1 MIFIF
6 NTVWLWFLLCNF
18 AVRKKIVMI
27 TLTFHWLVG
36 LVALVFV
43 ATLILVA
50 CYKSPMRK
58 WLCFAI
64 STITIAYLL
73 YIMLWQQHESG
84 QRLEWYLLGCVGIIA
99 ALVLSGVGFMDL
111 VKPIT
116 NTAPIDSRVDPSIL
130 VSNENKQA
138 DTDAVSIDTDS
149 TADINVDDVNTDV
162 GSKGK
167 IVSADV
173 TEAEDKDD
181 AENEL
186 EEDASVDTKND
197 ANNDALNE
205 AERIQREE
213 LIGKVMPWFLDQLNQ
228 YGEKERNAIKVC
240 AIDFVKEGKFSS
252 PTVAVQNNK
261 LYSHSRIIEIC
272 SALYLI
278 GDDNNACVDF
288 IKEVFAEPFANTE
301 ESTILKKLSGSDK
314 MLEIIDTYWEAQGI
328 KVEKSRLSPKK

>member
-1 MIFIF
+1 
-6 NTVWLWFLLCNF
+6 
-18 AVRKKIVMI
+18 MI
-27 TLTFHWLVG
+27 TLTFPWLVG

-50 CYKSPMRK
+50 CYKSLMRK

-84 QRLEWYLLGCVGIIA
+84 QRLDWYLLGCVGIIA

-116 NTAPIDSRVDPSIL
+116 NTAPMDSRVDPSIF

-138 DTDAVSIDTDS
+138 DTDAVSTNADS
-149 TADINVDDVNTDV
+149 TDEINADDINTDAD
-162 GSKGK
+162 SKEEM
-167 IVSADV
+167 VSADA

-186 EEDASVDTKND
+186 EEDASVDAKND

-228 YGEKERNAIKVC
+228 YDEKEQNSIKEC
-240 AIDFVKEGKFSS
+240 AIEFVYEGTISNPSIDISKNTLYSQQRLMELCSAFVLLDKDRSDCAEFAKTVFSS
-252 PTVAVQNNK
+252 TF
-261 LYSHSRIIEIC
+261 S
-272 SALYLI
+272 
-278 GDDNNACVDF
+278 
-288 IKEVFAEPFANTE
+288 NTE
-301 ESTILKKLSGSDK
+301 ISTLEKKIRGRDK
-314 MLEIIDTYWEAQGI
+314 MQLLVDSYWEAI
-328 KVEKSRLSPKK
+328 IR

>member
-1 MIFIF
+1 
-6 NTVWLWFLLCNF
+6 
-18 AVRKKIVMI
+18 MI
-27 TLTFHWLVG
+27 TLTFPWLVG

-84 QRLEWYLLGCVGIIA
+84 QRLDWYLLGCVGIIA

-116 NTAPIDSRVDPSIL
+116 NTAPMDSRVDPSIF

-138 DTDAVSIDTDS
+138 DTDAVSTNADS
-149 TADINVDDVNTDV
+149 TDDINTDAD
-162 GSKGK
+162 SKEEM
-167 IVSADV
+167 VSADA

-186 EEDASVDTKND
+186 EEDASVDAKND

-228 YGEKERNAIKVC
+228 YDEKEQNSIKEC
-240 AIDFVKEGKFSS
+240 AIEFVYEGTISNPSIDISKNTLYSQQRLMELCSAFVLLDKDRSDCAEFAKTVFSS
-252 PTVAVQNNK
+252 TF
-261 LYSHSRIIEIC
+261 S
-272 SALYLI
+272 
-278 GDDNNACVDF
+278 
-288 IKEVFAEPFANTE
+288 NTE
-301 ESTILKKLSGSDK
+301 ISTLEKKIRGRDK
-314 MLEIIDTYWEAQGI
+314 MQLLVDSYWEAI
-328 KVEKSRLSPKK
+328 IR

>member
-1 MIFIF
+1 
-6 NTVWLWFLLCNF
+6 
-18 AVRKKIVMI
+18 MI
-27 TLTFHWLVG
+27 TLTFPWLVG

-73 YIMLWQQHESG
+73 YNMLWQQHESG

-111 VKPIT
+111 VKPIA

-130 VSNENKQA
+130 VSTTNNRT
-138 DTDAVSIDTDS
+138 DTDAAS
-149 TADINVDDVNTDV
+149 TNSDNTGDKNVDDVNTDV
-162 GSKGK
+162 GSKEEM
-167 IVSADV
+167 VSTDV
-173 TEAEDKDD
+173 TEAKNKDD
-181 AENEL
+181 AENEI
-186 EEDASVDTKND
+186 EDNTSVDAKDDAKND
-197 ANNDALNE
+197 ALTE
-205 AERIQREE
+205 EERMQREE

-228 YGEKERNAIKVC
+228 YGEGERNAIKAC
-240 AIDFVKEGKFSS
+240 AIEFVKEGKFSS

-301 ESTILKKLSGSDK
+301 ESTILKKLSGPDK

-328 KVEKSRLSPKK
+328 KVEKTRLFPKK

>member
-1 MIFIF
+1 M
-6 NTVWLWFLLCNF
+6 
-18 AVRKKIVMI
+18 KIVMI
-27 TLTFHWLVG
+27 TLTFPWLVG

-84 QRLEWYLLGCVGIIA
+84 QRLEWYLLGCVGVIA

-116 NTAPIDSRVDPSIL
+116 NTAPMDSRVDPSIF
-130 VSNENKQA
+130 VSTANNQTG
-138 DTDAVSIDTDS
+138 TDAVSTNADS
-149 TADINVDDVNTDV
+149 TADNNVDDVNTDI
-162 GSKGK
+162 GSKEEM
-167 IVSADV
+167 VSADK
-173 TEAEDKDD
+173 DKDD
-181 AENEL
+181 AKDEL
-186 EEDASVDTKND
+186 EDNTSVDAKGD
-197 ANNDALNE
+197 AKNDALNE
-205 AERIQREE
+205 TERIQREE

-228 YGEKERNAIKVC
+228 YGEEERNAIKVC
-240 AIDFVKEGKFSS
+240 AIDFVKEGKFSP
-252 PTVAVQNNK
+252 PTVAVQKNK
-261 LYSHSRIIEIC
+261 LYSHNRIIEIC

-301 ESTILKKLSGSDK
+301 ESTILKKLSGPDK

-328 KVEKSRLSPKK
+328 KVEKSRLFPKK